1 MIKVNC
7 ISKGVFLI
15 FALCFTTMYSQ
26 VGINTETPTATLH
39 VNGNTKVSE
48 IETIGSHSDLDSIG
62 VYGNEGE
69 LKKVEL
75 ATLSEKIADKKIRIF
90 ATKGNGQPIPNGTS
104 TKITNW
110 TTTQIENAGTSWNAT
125 TGEFTVPISGWYRVS
140 TTLTYE
146 MANVVAGFEYNVQ
159 VRKNSVGPPV
169 GSLPHF
175 TEANTIGNIAIN
187 TGLLTS
193 IVKCNAGDV
202 LSVFTYQN
210 QGSTRSLIVTG
221 NKSLCTVIIEQI

>member
-1 MIKVNC
+1 MIFV
-7 ISKGVFLI
+7 
-15 FALCFTTMYSQ
+15 LCFATMYSQ

-39 VNGNTKVSE
+39 VNGNTKVSA
-48 IETIGSHSDLDSIG
+48 IETIGNHSNLDSLS

-69 LKKVEL
+69 LKKVDL
-75 ATLSEKIADKKIRIF
+75 ATLSKKITDKKIRVF
-90 ATKGNGQPIPNGTS
+90 ATKGNGQTIPNSTS
-104 TKITNW
+104 TKVTSW
-110 TTTQIENAGTSWNAT
+110 TTTQNENAGNSWNPN
-125 TGEFTVPISGWYRVS
+125 TGEFIVPKEGWYRVT

-146 MANVVAGFEYNVQ
+146 KADIVAGFEYNVQ
-159 VRKNSVGPPV
+159 VRKNDVGPPV

-175 TEANTIGNIAIN
+175 TEASTIGTIAIN

-202 LSVFTYQN
+202 LSVYTYQN
-210 QGSTRSLIVTG
+210 QGSNRSLIVTL